1 MSTQGTYL
9 NDQQQFV
16 LRSQG
21 ILSES
26 EVALKRGDI
35 IIAVSATGGNER
47 IVGYA
52 KDVLKENKRILK
64 G

>member
-1 MSTQGTYL
+1 MSAQGTYL
-9 NDQQQFV
+9 SDQQQFN

-21 ILSES
+21 VLSES

-52 KDVLKENKRILK
+52 KDILKENKKILK

>member
-1 MSTQGTYL
+1 MNAQGTYL
-9 NDQQQFV
+9 NDQQQFT

-21 ILSES
+21 VISES

>member
-1 MSTQGTYL
+1 MSAQVTYL
-9 NDQQQFV
+9 NDQQQLD
-16 LRSQG
+16 LRSKG

-35 IIAVSATGGNER
+35 IVAISAIGGSER

>member
-9 NDQQQFV
+9 NDQQQFA

>member
-1 MSTQGTYL
+1 MSSQGTYL
-9 NDQQQFV
+9 SDQQQFN

-21 ILSES
+21 VLSES

-52 KDVLKENKRILK
+52 KDILKENKRILK